1 MYILDLPGY
10 VTTDDVKSNETRE
23 VQEGPN
29 KVTVRTDDS
38 QENVD
43 ETPSTLSKR
52 FRSRNMKIFGNDTR
66 TKLLAL
72 LLIGVGPGSIVSHDG
87 LKMI

>member
-10 VTTDDVKSNETRE
+10 VTTDDDVKLNEARE

-38 QENVD
+38 QENID
-43 ETPSTLSKR
+43 ETPSTLTKR
-52 FRSRNMKIFGNDTR
+52 F
-66 TKLLAL
+66 
-72 LLIGVGPGSIVSHDG
+72 
-87 LKMI
+87 